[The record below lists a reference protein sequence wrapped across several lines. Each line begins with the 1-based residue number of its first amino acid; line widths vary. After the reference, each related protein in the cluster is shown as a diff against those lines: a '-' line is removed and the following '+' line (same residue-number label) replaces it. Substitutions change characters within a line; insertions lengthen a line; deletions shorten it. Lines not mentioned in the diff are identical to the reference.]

1 MAVTDSLALVISSFT
16 STPGSSLYVE
26 STFTT
31 LPPLAAGSTLM
42 CDVAVSMAEPMPPPS
57 MRVDLHSH
65 FSSSRNSSLSFMTLK
80 GMAAE
85 VKLNCLTLP
94 MLPSPLTGWALATMW
109 GASLGARVCQ
119 SMTPARNRRG
129 AATEDSISWVQLL
142 VEAIAAA
149 IN

>member
-16 STPGSSLYVE
+16 SSPGSSLYVE
-26 STFTT
+26 STLPT
-31 LPPLAAGSTLM
+31 LPPLAGG

-142 VEAIAAA
+142 V
-149 IN
+149 